1 MEYLSSDKI
10 AIIDL
15 TTSEITEEE
24 LSEELVGEK
33 IGGAGITTDLYERFY
48 SIQWDQ

>member
-15 TTSEITEEE
+15 TSSEITEED
-24 LSEELVGEK
+24 LAGRNGARK
-33 IGGAGITTDLYERFY
+33 DRGGGSHDSSL
-48 SIQWDQ
+48 

>member
-15 TTSEITEEE
+15 ATSEITEEE
-24 LSEELVGEK
+24 LPEELVSEK
-33 IGGAGITTDLYERFY
+33 IGGAGITSQL
-48 SIQWDQ
+48 